1 MKTALLCQKSKK
13 SRKYL
18 AHCKRV
24 FNFAEPIGHFLW
36 YHFSAC
42 SCNFCPAVSAG
53 RTWKDLFNLIL
64 IIMKKLYTL
73 ALAAA
78 VALSASA
85 LSLQQVTPNEGFRL
99 MPKGV
104 NTAERLVKPTETR
117 TFITPRKAVSADDF
131 YGLYVWSYTDARQGE
146 TYEEQEF
153 YVDPYEVQGEVQE
166 GVALIEFDGW
176 QTLAKADLE
185 AGTLTF
191 VTCKIAEN
199 LALDATTNV
208 DVYVLPFY
216 IDDDPEVAIE
226 DMFVISEGST
236 ITITDNSVTMPEN
249 QGWGVY
255 LTLAGKDLSA
265 PDTQII
271 PYALY
276 AYNEF
281 EPYDDLKYWT
291 PVGEGEYRDGLT
303 YSIYRKEGET
313 ASEENVP
320 VCNVEVYRNVENP
333 NFIRVMNPFGPYM
346 KQFYTSGE
354 FESNPVYLDLTDPT
368 DVIWELQF
376 TGIVD
381 SDGQIYFMGGTYAIE
396 AFGLTEAE
404 IVEWGIKNITY
415 ADNVISFPQGSV
427 LLAIPRGGN
436 NWGIGNKLPAYNTYL
451 SLPEDWNSA
460 VSDITVEGTDAPV
473 EYYNLQGVRVANP
486 ENGLYIKRQGKTAK
500 KVLVK

>member
-1 MKTALLCQKSKK
+1 
-13 SRKYL
+13 
-18 AHCKRV
+18 
-24 FNFAEPIGHFLW
+24 
-36 YHFSAC
+36 
-42 SCNFCPAVSAG
+42 
-53 RTWKDLFNLIL
+53 
-64 IIMKKLYTL
+64 MKKLYTL

-78 VALSASA
+78 VALGASA

-104 NTAERLVKPTETR
+104 NTAERLVKPMATLTAK
-117 TFITPRKAVSADDF
+117 TPRKAVSADDF
-131 YGLYVWSYTDARQGE
+131 YGLYVWSYTDARKGE
-146 TYEEQEF
+146 TYEEQAF

-166 GVALIEFDGW
+166 GVALVEFDGW
-176 QTLAKADLE
+176 KTLAKADLE

-199 LALDATTNV
+199 LPLDATTNV

-255 LTLAGKDLSA
+255 LTLAGADLSA
-265 PDTQII
+265 ASTQIQ

-303 YSIYRKEGET
+303 YSIYRKQGET

-320 VCNVEVYRNVENP
+320 VCNVEVYRNVQDP
-333 NFIRVMNPFGPYM
+333 NYLRIMNPFGPYM
-346 KQFYTSGE
+346 KQFYTNGE
-354 FESNPVYLDLTDPT
+354 FTSNPLYLDLNDPT
-368 DVIWELQF
+368 NVVWENQF

-381 SDGQIYFMGGTYAIE
+381 SEGQIYFMGAQYGVE
-396 AFGLTEAE
+396 FFGLTEAE

-415 ADNVISFPQGSV
+415 ADNVISFPTGSV
-427 LLAIPRGGN
+427 LLAMPQGN
-436 NWGIGNKLPAYNTYL
+436 NEWGVGNKLPKFNTYI
-451 SLPEDWNSA
+451 SLPEGWSSA
-460 VSDITVEGTDAPV
+460 VSNITVEDNDAPV

>member
-1 MKTALLCQKSKK
+1 
-13 SRKYL
+13 
-18 AHCKRV
+18 
-24 FNFAEPIGHFLW
+24 
-36 YHFSAC
+36 
-42 SCNFCPAVSAG
+42 
-53 RTWKDLFNLIL
+53 
-64 IIMKKLYTL
+64 MKKLYTL

-78 VALSASA
+78 VALGASA

-104 NTAERLVKPTETR
+104 NTAERLVKPMATLTAK
-117 TFITPRKAVSADDF
+117 TPRKAVSADNF
-131 YGLYVWSYTDARQGE
+131 YRMYVWSFTEAKSGEAYT
-146 TYEEQEF
+146 EQAF
-153 YVDPYEVQGEVQE
+153 YVDPYETKDGVQE
-166 GVALIEFDGW
+166 GIALIEFEGF
-176 QTLAKADLE
+176 QTLAKADLD

-191 VTCKIAEN
+191 VPFKIEEN
-199 LALDATTNV
+199 YPVSTTINADLYVIPFQIDFNPELD
-208 DVYVLPFY
+208 
-216 IDDDPEVAIE
+216 IE
-226 DMFVISEGST
+226 DMFVKTNEST
-236 ITITDNSVTMPEN
+236 ITITDNSVTMPDN
-249 QGWGVY
+249 QGWGIYWVPVG
-255 LTLAGKDLSA
+255 ADISS
-265 PDTQII
+265 PDTQIK
-271 PYALY
+271 PLLY
-276 AYNEF
+276 FAYNEF

-320 VCNVEVYRNVENP
+320 VCNVEIYRNVEDP
-333 NFIRVMNPFGPYM
+333 NYIRIMNPFGPYM
-346 KQFYTSGE
+346 KQFYKNGE

-451 SLPEDWNSA
+451 SLPKDWNSA
-460 VSDITVEGTDAPV
+460 VSNITVEDNDAPV

>member
-1 MKTALLCQKSKK
+1 
-13 SRKYL
+13 
-18 AHCKRV
+18 
-24 FNFAEPIGHFLW
+24 
-36 YHFSAC
+36 
-42 SCNFCPAVSAG
+42 
-53 RTWKDLFNLIL
+53 
-64 IIMKKLYTL
+64 MKKLYTL

-78 VALSASA
+78 VALGASA

-104 NTAERLVKPTETR
+104 NTAERLVKPMATLTAK
-117 TFITPRKAVSADDF
+117 TPRKAISADNF
-131 YGLYVWSYTDARQGE
+131 YRMYVWSYTDARKGE
-146 TYEEQEF
+146 TYEEQAF
-153 YVDPYEVQGEVQE
+153 YVDPYEVKGEVQE

-199 LALDATTNV
+199 LPLDATTNV

-255 LTLAGKDLSA
+255 LTLAGADLSA
-265 PDTQII
+265 AGTQIQ

-281 EPYDDLKYWT
+281 KPYNDLEYWT

-320 VCNVEVYRNVENP
+320 VCNVEVYRNVQDP
-333 NFIRVMNPFGPYM
+333 NYLRIMNPFGPYM
-346 KQFYTSGE
+346 KQFYKNGE
-354 FESNPVYLDLTDPT
+354 FESNPLYLDLTDPEN
-368 DVIWELQF
+368 VVWELQD
-376 TGIVD
+376 TGIRD
-381 SDGQIYFMGGTYAIE
+381 SEGQIYFMSAQYGAYI
-396 AFGLTEAE
+396 FQLSEAE

-415 ADNVISFPQGSV
+415 ADNVISFPKGSV
-427 LLAIPRGGN
+427 LLGVPKGDKQWSVGN
-436 NWGIGNKLPAYNTYL
+436 NLPEYNTYL
-451 SLPEDWNSA
+451 SLPKDWNSA